1 MKPLEQYFHLVLF
14 TSYEVLTFDSE
25 WNPEIIVT
33 TEVKSLQQ

>member
-14 TSYEVLTFDSE
+14 TPYEVLTFDSE

-33 TEVKSLQQ
+33 IEVKSLQQ